1 MDKSFGLEQTHVDSF
16 VTEVL
21 QVNRFI
27 EQVTESGD
35 RIAVVK
41 SSIQEEG
48 EVNTLLNRKYTCLY
62 HMCTFC
68 HATKFDVCA
77 RKPGVQCKCFTHH
90 YVCLLV

>member
-1 MDKSFGLEQTHVDSF
+1 MDKSFGSEQAHVDSF

-48 EVNTLLNRKYTCLY
+48 EANASLNRK
-62 HMCTFC
+62 
-68 HATKFDVCA
+68 
-77 RKPGVQCKCFTHH
+77 
-90 YVCLLV
+90 